1 MIVSNLSCLT
11 FDFSIHLFKVV
22 TRSNIDTLAKSAITV
37 VMDARKDR
45 ARRRDTVLSIEAG
58 RIPSK
63 SLGFL
68 LAKISQ

>member
-1 MIVSNLSCLT
+1 
-11 FDFSIHLFKVV
+11 
-22 TRSNIDTLAKSAITV
+22 V

-45 ARRRDTVLSIEAG
+45 ARRRDIVLSIEAG

-68 LAKISQ
+68 LLHHSSKAPLDLILGFVL